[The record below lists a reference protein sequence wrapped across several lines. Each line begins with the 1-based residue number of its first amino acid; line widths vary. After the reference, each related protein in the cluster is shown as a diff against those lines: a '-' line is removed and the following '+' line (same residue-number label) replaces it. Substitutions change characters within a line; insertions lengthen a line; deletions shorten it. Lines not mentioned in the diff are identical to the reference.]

1 LSPQRIHLDGARE
14 AKRAQRGES
23 MAAPSAGTKIV
34 MQVGAELRI
43 RNNGDLI
50 LDNPELE
57 LEREERAADAVLL
70 YRFEASTGEHVLRLL
85 NPVANHKHVKV
96 HRRDD

>member
-1 LSPQRIHLDGARE
+1 
-14 AKRAQRGES
+14 
-23 MAAPSAGTKIV
+23 MATPSAGTKIV

-43 RNNGDLI
+43 RKNGDLI

-70 YRFEASTGEHVLRLL
+70 YHFEASTGEHVLRLL
-85 NPVANHKHVKV
+85 DPLADQTPKSASPQRLKCDGGQQRVTS
-96 HRRDD
+96 RGGR

>member
-1 LSPQRIHLDGARE
+1 MRLFAAAAHPLDSARE
-14 AKRAQRGES
+14 ARRAQRGDF

-34 MQVGAELRI
+34 MQVGTELRI

-70 YRFEASTGEHVLRLL
+70 
-85 NPVANHKHVKV
+85 
-96 HRRDD
+96 

>member
-1 LSPQRIHLDGARE
+1 
-14 AKRAQRGES
+14 

-43 RNNGDLI
+43 RNNGDLL

-57 LEREERAADAVLL
+57 LEHEERAADAVLL
-70 YRFEASTGEHVLRLL
+70 YRFEARTGEHSCGCWIRS
-85 NPVANHKHVKV
+85 PIIST
-96 HRRDD
+96 

>member
-1 LSPQRIHLDGARE
+1 
-14 AKRAQRGES
+14 
-23 MAAPSAGTKIV
+23 MAAPGTGTKIV

-57 LEREERAADAVLL
+57 LEHEERAADAVLF

-85 NPVANHKHVKV
+85 DPLADHRHLKV